1 MTSRRKINIHW
12 TKRLSCQ
19 IALAF
24 LCGILLYQTGSRWWL
39 LAAGCVAVVLFVP
52 LIGQKKYRE
61 CVLRGGL
68 LLAVWLLGAGCQ
80 IREERIWQTETQRLF
95 REPRISVCG
104 TLIRKEKQAKGWQLT
119 LALPDYENRVI
130 VSTQDGG
137 YPLDCVLSVEG
148 SVREFDIP
156 RNEGQFNQRQYYK
169 CRRILGRISDPT
181 IRCIQVQSGIYAWRE
196 QLFSLRTQMCGVYE
210 SCLPSQAAGMLAAM
224 VTGEKSG
231 MDAEVRRLFQVA
243 GFSHILAISGV
254 KTLKLGIPLVPETRI
269 NWAFVPLHIAIIYIL
284 KLCLDEE
291 IIPRCRFPCSR
302 GYLTNY
308 INWQKKQ

>member
-181 IRCIQVQSGIYAWRE
+181 IRCIQVQGGIYAWRE

-210 SCLPSQAAGMLAAM
+210 SCLPPQAAGGGAAN
-224 VTGEKSG
+224 
-231 MDAEVRRLFQVA
+231 A
-243 GFSHILAISGV
+243 G
-254 KTLKLGIPLVPETRI
+254 
-269 NWAFVPLHIAIIYIL
+269 
-284 KLCLDEE
+284 
-291 IIPRCRFPCSR
+291 
-302 GYLTNY
+302 
-308 INWQKKQ
+308 